1 MKEDIKPLRILLLF
15 TVMNRGGA
23 ESMVMNYYRNID
35 RTKIQFDFMVHRI
48 EKGAFDD
55 EIESLGGHI
64 YRMCPVYPQNF
75 FKYKRLLRE
84 FFNKHT
90 GYKIIHSHMS
100 ELGYFAFKEAEK
112 RNIPVRIC
120 HAHNTPVFSL
130 MGWKERIK
138 GIARWFF
145 KKNIKQFST
154 HLFTCSIDSGKWL
167 YGKENID
174 RLIVMKNAVYA
185 NSMKFNVVVRALLR
199 KELNIENNFVIGN
212 IGRFNEQKN
221 HSFLIDVF
229 YEIQKRKENSILL
242 LVGEG
247 KLKPDIEKKVKQSG
261 LEKKVFFLGVREDV
275 NELIQIMDA
284 FVLPSLFEGLA
295 MVLIEAQASGLKCFT
310 SKDLVTTEAKVTD
323 LLEYI
328 PLNAKP
334 EVWAQKIL
342 DFDYEKKRED
352 KYNEIVDKKWDIHSN
367 VEWLTDF
374 YLNCNRRI

>member
-1 MKEDIKPLRILLLF
+1 MKKDNQPERILLLF
-15 TVMNRGGA
+15 TIMNRGGA

-35 RTKIQFDFMVHRI
+35 RTLIQFDFMVHRL
-48 EKGAFDD
+48 ERGAFDD
-55 EIESLGGHI
+55 EIESFGGQI

-75 FKYKRLLRE
+75 YKYKKLLKE
-84 FFNKHT
+84 FFNTHT
-90 GYKIIHSHMS
+90 AYKIIHSHMS
-100 ELGYFAFKEAEK
+100 ELGYFAFKEAK
-112 RNIPVRIC
+112 KQNIPVRIC
-120 HAHNTPVFSL
+120 HAHNTPVFLL
-130 MGWKERIK
+130 MGWNERIK
-138 GIARWFF
+138 GFARWYL
-145 KKNIKQFST
+145 KKNIIQYST
-154 HLFTCSIDSGKWL
+154 HLFTCSVDSGKWL
-167 YGKENID
+167 FGKENID
-174 RLIVMKNAVYA
+174 RLTVMKNAVCA
-185 NSMKFNVVVRALLR
+185 NSMRFKPEVRTLIR

-221 HSFLIDVF
+221 HTFLIDIF
-229 YEIQKRKENSILL
+229 YEIQKLKENSVLL

-247 KLKPDIEKKVKQSG
+247 ILKPEIEKKVNQSG

-275 NELIQIMDA
+275 NELLQAMDA

-328 PLNAKP
+328 PLNEKP

-352 KYNEIVDKKWDIHSN
+352 KYREIVDEKWDIHSN
-367 VEWLTDF
+367 VKWLTDF
-374 YLNCNRRI
+374 YLNFT